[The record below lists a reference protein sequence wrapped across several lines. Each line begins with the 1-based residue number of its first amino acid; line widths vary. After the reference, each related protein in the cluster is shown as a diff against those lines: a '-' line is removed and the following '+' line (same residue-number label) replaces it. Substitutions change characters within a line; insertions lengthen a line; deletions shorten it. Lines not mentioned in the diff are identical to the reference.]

1 MAPTTLFHSG
11 TVLMPTG
18 ATTALL
24 VQQGRIMAC
33 GPVEQLQLQTAEN
46 TVLFDLKGRT
56 LSPGFIDAHIHLWK
70 VGDLLTF
77 MLDLR
82 GVTSIEAMQDQ
93 LADFARRNPDNPWI
107 LARGFNEALFEDGR
121 MPNRFDI
128 DKAVGGRPVQVIR
141 TCAHIAV
148 LNSRAMD
155 LCGIGAKTVV
165 PEGGEIRRGADGV
178 PNGILSETALGLVRP
193 HLPVY
198 SPEAY
203 RSMVLAAQAEL
214 LRHGITAA
222 TDPAVHPELLEVYRQ
237 MDRAGELKIRI
248 HAIPIRVPDGDV
260 QALPLPE
267 RFQSEYL
274 RVDTVKFFADGG
286 LSGKTAAL
294 HQPYRGTNEHGVLR
308 LSFDFFK
315 QCAEAAQDAGFRL
328 ATHAIGDRAIDLTMA
343 VYGSLAP
350 QNKAGLRHRIE
361 HLGLPNAE
369 HLQQMRDLG
378 LHCVTQPIF
387 LYELG
392 QNFRQYLPDAY
403 LNRVYPY
410 RAVLDA
416 GVNLAFSS
424 DAPVVKN
431 FNPLMGLRNAVERRD
446 RSGVEIG
453 PSQGIHVGKA
463 WRAYTLGAAA
473 ANGDASE
480 TGSLEPGKRADMV
493 LLDQNPLVVPTA
505 NISDIQVMQTWVAGQ
520 PMLKL
525 REV

>member
-1 MAPTTLFHSG
+1 MERATLFHNG
-11 TVLMPTG
+11 TVLTPTG
-18 ATTALL
+18 AATALL
-24 VQQGRIMAC
+24 MQQGRILAC
-33 GPVEQLQLQTAEN
+33 GPFEQLRQRTVEN
-46 TVLFDLKGRT
+46 TALFDLQGKT
-56 LSPGFIDAHIHLWK
+56 LAPGFIDAHIHLWK

-82 GVTSIEAMQDQ
+82 GVASIEAMQDQ
-93 LADFARRNPDNPWI
+93 LADFARRNPHNPWI

-128 DKAVGGRPVQVIR
+128 DKAVDNRPVQVIR

-148 LNSRAMD
+148 LNSKAMER
-155 LCGIGAKTVV
+155 CGIGAHTIV
-165 PEGGEIRRGADGV
+165 PAGGEIRRGADGV

-203 RSMVLAAQAEL
+203 RAMILAAQAEL
-214 LRHGITAA
+214 LRHGITSA

-237 MDRAGELKIRI
+237 MDRAGELNIRI
-248 HAIPIRVPDGDV
+248 HAIPIRVPDGDAE
-260 QALPLPE
+260 ALPLPAW
-267 RFQSEYL
+267 FQSEHL

-294 HQPYRGTNEHGVLR
+294 QQPYRNTDEHGVLR

-315 QCAEAAQDAGFRL
+315 QCAEAAQAAGFRL

-343 VYGSLAP
+343 VYGALAS

-361 HLGLPNAE
+361 HLGLPSME

-392 QNFRQYLPDAY
+392 QNFRQYLPDFY

-431 FNPLMGLRNAVERRD
+431 FNPLMGLRNAVERCD
-446 RSGVEIG
+446 RSGVAIG
-453 PSQGIHVGKA
+453 SSQLIRVGEA
-463 WRAYTLGAAA
+463 WQAYTLGAAA
-473 ANGDASE
+473 ANGDALDR
-480 TGSLEPGKRADMV
+480 GSLEPGKRADMV
-493 LLDQNPLVVPTA
+493 LLDQNPLAVPMA
-505 NISDIQVMQTWVAGQ
+505 NISDIRVEQTWVAGQ
-520 PMLKL
+520 PML
-525 REV
+525 